1 MVESIPRI
9 QQLMAESR
17 FVEAQ
22 NEAEVQLN
30 LIQGS
35 ETTELIEIY
44 FLTLE
49 AQDKPLPGE
58 LLLKLIESSLPDK
71 IQNAKNWIWRIDQT
85 KNLNKRRVL
94 LIKMSIAESFGQT
107 EDLYKLI
114 SEFQIDCYET
124 NYPVQNATVE
134 RISKK
139 YFNLDFHLALQ
150 RLAITLLRLDLG
162 EAENILKNLI
172 ISCYEKTTSRGKAER
187 LRTIA
192 DVLSGAE
199 RLYHLDLYRT
209 LCVLL
214 ANGKREN
221 KDLKKLIEVIIFFED
236 FKIQAIILNYLEES
250 ELLDISTAYANEV
263 RKNKEF
269 SFVYFEKFFP
279 RLKQYFIKGKKN
291 KESVREVEEKI
302 DLELTEE
309 IPKLV
314 FENIENEITEEE
326 LILVNVLKYN
336 NYSSNELLELAISFL
351 QAEYYRAG
359 LKAADLAYTFA
370 EDDKMKLK
378 SGYLQINCLLRIGDN
393 RAVLDRAIEALK
405 IAETQ
410 NDVLSFLYCQAEA
423 LIKLNDVI
431 AAKSVLLKILSIDQ
445 NYRLAKERLE
455 RLNAI

>member
-22 NEAEVQLN
+22 NEAEIQLN
-30 LIQGS
+30 LRKGS
-35 ETTELIEIY
+35 ETTELIESY
-44 FLTLE
+44 FQTLV
-49 AQDKPLPGE
+49 AQDKPVPGE
-58 LLLKLIESSLPDK
+58 LLLKLIELSLPDK
-71 IQNAKNWIWRIDQT
+71 IQIAKTWIERLDLT

-94 LIKMSIAESFGQT
+94 LVKMSIAESLGRT
-107 EDLYKLI
+107 EELYKLV
-114 SEFQIDCYET
+114 SEFQIDCYEN
-124 NYPVQNATVE
+124 NYPVQNETVE

-139 YFNLDFHLALQ
+139 YFNQDFQLGLQ

-162 EAENILKNLI
+162 EAEKIIRSLI
-172 ISCYEKTTSRGKAER
+172 ISCYEKTSSRGKAER
-187 LRTIA
+187 LRRIA

-214 ANGKREN
+214 ANGISEK

-236 FKIQAIILNYLEES
+236 FKIQAIILNYLEENK
-250 ELLDISTAYANEV
+250 LLEIATAYAAEV

-269 SFVYFEKFFP
+269 NFVYFEKFFP
-279 RLKQYFIKGKKN
+279 RSKQHFIKAKN
-291 KESVREVEEKI
+291 IKEVETQIEEKI

-326 LILVNVLKYN
+326 SVLVNVLKYN
-336 NYSSNELLELAISFL
+336 NYSSNELVELAISFL
-351 QAEYYRAG
+351 QAEYYKAG
-359 LKAADLAYTFA
+359 LKAADLAYSSA

-378 SGYLQINCLLRIGDN
+378 SGYLQISCLLRIGDN
-393 RAVLDRAIEALK
+393 RAVLDRAIEALQ
-405 IAETQ
+405 IAESQ

-423 LIKLNDVI
+423 LIKLNDTI
-431 AAKSVLLKILSIDQ
+431 AAKSVLKKILIIDQ

-455 RLNAI
+455 KLNAI